1 MTSLSETL
9 PILDQEVPALPTKVE
24 AVAKEADAFDQAA
37 HEALAAFEQ
46 KRQEAE
52 ALVDQV
58 RQALAALHDQASEE
72 QQRVEESVRA
82 LHTAAAEAA
91 QAVDTEAGELEGAGD
106 QAATAFGEL
115 ETHLVQAGERTHA
128 AQEEAHHALE
138 ALQQQA
144 HTSQPELEGAVD
156 EMTAAVHAAQ
166 QAVTDGHQRVNDGV
180 TALKDALHHL
190 LAEAVARLGQ
200 THQHLEELRD
210 EQEKA
215 VGEALS
221 TLETRRQQVEHD
233 VTHHLDDALKQA
245 LAPELDQVVDALA
258 ETGHKVMQL
267 QTDTESRRTALEE
280 TLHEVAARVPPL
292 QGGADQVKQT
302 ARTLGIAWP

>member
-58 RQALAALHDQASEE
+58 RQALTALHDQASEE
-72 QQRVEESVRA
+72 QQRVEESVKA
-82 LHTAAAEAA
+82 LHQAAADAA
-91 QAVDTEAGELEGAGD
+91 QAVDAEAGELEGAGD
-106 QAATAFGEL
+106 QAATAFGDL

-166 QAVTDGHQRVNDGV
+166 QAVTDGHQRV
-180 TALKDALHHL
+180 
-190 LAEAVARLGQ
+190 AEAVARLGQ

-221 TLETRRQQVEHD
+221 ALETRRQQVEHD

-245 LAPELDQVVDALA
+245 VAPELDQVVDALA
-258 ETGHKVMQL
+258 DAGHKVMQL
-267 QTDTESRRTALEE
+267 QTDTESKRTALEE